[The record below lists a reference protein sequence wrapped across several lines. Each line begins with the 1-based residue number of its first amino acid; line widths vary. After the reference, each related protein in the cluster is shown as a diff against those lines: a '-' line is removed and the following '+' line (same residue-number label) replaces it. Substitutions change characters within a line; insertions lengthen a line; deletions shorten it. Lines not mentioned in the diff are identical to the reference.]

1 MTTTLI
7 GARASTSTPLVSTSP
22 RGRSTRGTQI
32 HKAKLKE
39 CVFLTSLSDLDNDSD
54 HTSSSS
60 YIEVEN
66 KLNGLCFFANTT

>member
-7 GARASTSTPLVSTSP
+7 GARASTSTPSVSTSP
-22 RGRSTRGTQI
+22 RGRSTRDTQI

-39 CVFLTSLSDLDNDSD
+39 RAFLTSLSDLGNDSD

-60 YIEVEN
+60 YNKIEN
-66 KLNGLCFFANTT
+66 KLNGLCFFANTA